1 MGFNFFEI
9 AWLIPFF
16 PLLVFGVIA
25 LFAHRSRVW
34 SQRLAVG
41 GVVISALL
49 ALLTFLAKMLV
60 VIEGKSLAYSRVPL
74 GEWFSLGGD
83 RFLIGIYI
91 DQLNALMLP
100 VLALACLVIFIYS
113 AGAMRDDPH
122 SGRFF
127 ALLSLL
133 ACGVL
138 GLLIFDNL
146 LFFIIFW
153 VIMDAC
159 AYLLTGFWHEQ
170 ESVRQAALKVF
181 LVTGAGD
188 LLLLLGIALLWM
200 YAGSLAYSD
209 VFSAEKLAELSGINF
224 LDTQVSIVTV
234 VALLFFCGVMV
245 KSGQF
250 PLHVWLPEV
259 AEAPAPAS
267 ALIHAATASAGVF
280 LLIRAFPLLDAAA
293 SSLLI
298 ADLGLTLVTLVGVF
312 TAGIAALVAATQRDV
327 RRALSFSAIGQLG
340 YAIAA
345 LGIGAYVAG
354 VFHLVT
360 SIFFNTLL
368 FLAAGSVLH
377 GMKHGCR
384 DRLDGDSFDPNDM
397 LGMGGLAERQ
407 PITFYLFL
415 AGGAALAGAPFVT
428 GGFWSKDAILTWAWA
443 NNQTLFWIMAVIA
456 AVTSFGV
463 MRQLSL
469 IFAGGPRSHA
479 AASSVESAPAMTTP
493 LIFLTLFVLV
503 LGWVGVPLSGDSF
516 IAMFFGVKEEAHF
529 IGEPTMWWSI
539 ACVTGLSFGFM
550 IYAYWPMRP
559 GETDWVESLMRA
571 VRLGWL
577 YEFVRNALYVDALYQ
592 WVFARPAVWL
602 GQGLAFVDGVLGDLV
617 VNAIRGFGQGPA
629 LIGCWFDARVLTP
642 LFRPVDRVAGPVAQ
656 AAGWVDVRLGVP
668 ADQLRHVGRYPARV
682 AGLLDLLLDRLVNL
696 AGPATQGLMWLSA
709 ALDRGLGIAVQSVGE
724 AVQVSGLWFRPRTGK
739 VQDYLR
745 LAAVAVAVLAAMF
758 VFFMFVQ
765 I

>member
-1 MGFNFFEI
+1 MDFNFFEI

-16 PLLVFGVIA
+16 PLLVFGIIA
-25 LFAHRSRVW
+25 LFAHRSRAW
-34 SQRLAVG
+34 SQRLAIG
-41 GVVISALL
+41 GIVVSALL

-60 VIEGKSLAYSRVPL
+60 VIEGQSPAYSRVPL

-83 RFLIGIYI
+83 RFLIGIHI

-113 AGAMRDDPH
+113 AGAMRDDPC

-133 ACGVL
+133 ASGVL

-153 VIMDAC
+153 VLMDAC

-170 ESVRQAALKVF
+170 ESVRRAALKVF

-188 LLLLLGIALLWM
+188 LFLLLGIALLWM
-200 YAGSLAYSD
+200 RADSLSYSD
-209 VFSAEKLAELSGINF
+209 VFSAEKLAELSEITF
-224 LDTQVSIVTV
+224 LDTQFSVVTV
-234 VALLFFCGVMV
+234 VALLFFGGVMV

-250 PLHVWLPEV
+250 PLHVWLPEA

-280 LLIRAFPLLDAAA
+280 LLIRAFPLLNAAV

-298 ADLGLTLVTLVGVF
+298 ADLGLTVVTLVGVF
-312 TAGIAALVAATQRDV
+312 TAGIAALIAATQRDM

-360 SIFFNTLL
+360 GIFFNMLL

-377 GMKHGCR
+377 GMKQGSR
-384 DRLDGDSFDPNDM
+384 DQLDGDSFDPNDM
-397 LGMGGLAERQ
+397 LNMGGLAERQ

-428 GGFWSKDAILTWAWA
+428 AGFWSKDAILAWAWA
-443 NNQTLFWIMAVIA
+443 NNETLFWSLTVIA
-456 AVTSFGV
+456 AVTSFGM
-463 MRQLSL
+463 MRQISL

-479 AASSVESAPAMTTP
+479 AARSVESVPAMTTP

-503 LGWVGVPLSGDSF
+503 LGWIGVPISGDSF
-516 IAMFFGVKEEAHF
+516 IAVFLGVGEEAQL
-529 IGEPTMWWSI
+529 ISEPTMWWSI
-539 ACVTGLSFGFM
+539 ACVAGLSFGFM
-550 IYAYWPMRP
+550 IYAYWPARS
-559 GETDWVESLMRA
+559 GEMDWVESMMRA
-571 VRLGWL
+571 MWLGWL
-577 YEFVRNALYVDALYQ
+577 YEFIRNALYVDALYQ
-592 WVFARPAVWL
+592 WVFARPAIWL
-602 GQGLAFVDGVLGDLV
+602 GRGLTLADDVLDDLII
-617 VNAIRGFGQGPA
+617 NAIRGFGRGPA
-629 LIGCWFDARVLTP
+629 LIGGWFDAHVLTP
-642 LFRPVDRVAGPVAQ
+642 FFRPVDRVAEPVAQ
-656 AAGWVDVRLGVP
+656 GAGWVDVWLGVP
-668 ADQLRHVGRYPARV
+668 ADQLPRVGKYPALV
-682 AGLLDLLLDRLVNL
+682 AGWLDLWMDRLVTL
-696 AGPATQGLMWLSA
+696 TEPATLILTRLSA
-709 ALDRGLGIAVQSVGE
+709 VIDHGLDITVRSVGK
-724 AVQVSGLWFRPRTGK
+724 AVRMGGLWFRPKTGN

-745 LAAVAVAVLAAMF
+745 LAAVTVVVLAAMF
-758 VFFMFVQ
+758 LLFIFV
-765 I
+765 